1 MIKYIGAII
10 LYLFAISLLISSV
23 VYAETG
29 ENIGGISSYG
39 YSATSVNFSEDINFN
54 DIIVADII
62 DINAWEISNSS
73 LNWIGNGLLY
83 QRVAFQGIQISDNNI
98 EVTYYINNV
107 DNIDYDI
114 YITVGGSSLSDSYI
128 LQYDANNQKV
138 YMKELGPREFPL
150 SLLLSDLFVY
160 NSIDL
165 SGNHIIKTKINIATD
180 YIEIYIDDNLIWYGN
195 GNQDSNAPYEYYA
208 GLGIQNS
215 GNFELTQIDTNFIL
229 GAINED
235 YSNFLVLMALI
246 MAYTIEELYFPL
258 IFNIILIKVPIIM
271 LGICIAFYFRGVS

>member
-1 MIKYIGAII
+1 MLKYIGGII

-29 ENIGGISSYG
+29 NNIGGITPYS
-39 YSATSVNFSEDINFN
+39 YSATSVNFSEEINFN
-54 DIIVADII
+54 DILVADII
-62 DINAWEISNSS
+62 DINAWEISNNS

-83 QRVAFQGIQISDNNI
+83 QRVAFQGIQIINNEI
-98 EVTYYINNV
+98 EVTYYINNG
-107 DNIDYDI
+107 DNIDFDI
-114 YITVGGSSLSDSYI
+114 YLTVGGTSLSDSYI

-165 SGNHIIKTKINIATD
+165 TGSHKINTKINIMSD

-195 GNQDSNAPYEYYA
+195 GNQDSNLPYEYYA
-208 GLGIQNS
+208 GLGIQDS
-215 GNFELTQIDTNFIL
+215 GNFELTQIDSNFIL
-229 GAINED
+229 GASNND

-246 MAYTIEELYFPL
+246 MAYTIDELYFPF
-258 IFNIILIKVPIIM
+258 IFNMVLIKVPIIM